1 MSLACRYAEHGF
13 AFYLGNEKE
22 NVMKRSL
29 LLMALFAFSASA
41 YADDFGYS
49 SVTASY
55 GLIEFDDFDAD
66 GDSLG
71 ISASVEVGDSFFV
84 FGSYG
89 MAEIDDNFVT
99 ADIDAYNL
107 GVGFHMPLSDKMDLV
122 ASASYEYAE
131 ISIPGFVSDDDSG
144 YGLGL
149 GVRFAATEK
158 IEINGSVNFVDFS
171 DAGNDTTLGAAFLYN
186 FTNSFTLGVAGN
198 WSDDAT
204 AYSVGGRFYFG
215 R

>member
-1 MSLACRYAEHGF
+1 MFLQIDLF
-13 AFYLGNEKE
+13 AFFLGNEKE

-29 LLMALFAFSASA
+29 LLMVLFAISASA
-41 YADDFGYS
+41 HADDFGYN

-55 GLIEFDDFDAD
+55 GLIEFDDFDTD
-66 GDSLG
+66 GNSLG
-71 ISASVEVGDSFFV
+71 INLSVEVGDSFFV

-89 MAEIDDNFVT
+89 QAEIDGSNGT

-122 ASASYEYAE
+122 ASASYEYADTTV
-131 ISIPGFVSDDDSG
+131 PGLGSDDDNG

-158 IEINGSVNFVDFS
+158 IEIDGSVNFVDLS
-171 DAGNDTTLGAAFLYN
+171 DGGNDTSLGAAFLYN
-186 FTNSFTLGVAGN
+186 FTSNFSLGAAGSWN
-198 WSDDAT
+198 DDST
-204 AYSVGGRFYFG
+204 AYSVGARFYFG
-215 R
+215 K